1 MTELHIKKLCLKQS
15 FTMLAGEMN
24 MDKHI
29 EISILW
35 QIYGKLLTEKQ
46 YKVLNDYYNED
57 LSLSE
62 IAEINNISRQGVRD
76 IIKKG
81 EAKLFEYEEK
91 LEIMKKTQENEKTL
105 QLIFL
110 QLSKLSEISS
120 DKKAQK
126 ILDEVQKELSYIA

>member
-15 FTMLAGEMN
+15 FTMLAGEMI

>member
-105 QLIFL
+105 QLIFS

-120 DKKAQK
+120 DKKAKK

>member
-1 MTELHIKKLCLKQS
+1 
-15 FTMLAGEMN
+15 

-105 QLIFL
+105 QLIFS

-120 DKKAQK
+120 DKKAKK

>member
-1 MTELHIKKLCLKQS
+1 
-15 FTMLAGEMN
+15 

>member
-1 MTELHIKKLCLKQS
+1 MLYTKVGELI
-15 FTMLAGEMN
+15 

-62 IAEINNISRQGVRD
+62 IAQNNNISRQAVRD

-81 EAKLFEYEEK
+81 ETKLFDYEK
-91 LEIMKKTQENEKTL
+91 ILGIMKRTQRNEL
-105 QLIFL
+105 MVR
-110 QLSKLSEISS
+110 
-120 DKKAQK
+120 
-126 ILDEVQKELSYIA
+126 VQ

>member
-1 MTELHIKKLCLKQS
+1 
-15 FTMLAGEMN
+15 

-35 QIYGKLLTEKQ
+35 QIYGKLLTENQ

-62 IAEINNISRQGVRD
+62 IAENNGISRQGVRD

-91 LEIMKKTQENEKTL
+91 LGIMKKTQQNEKTL
-105 QLIFL
+105 QLIFS

-120 DKKAQK
+120 DKKAKK